1 MKVFHLTILV
11 LMVASETMKA
21 QNFTQQLKADVP
33 NQGKIEIEQDERLTD
48 ILNGGIAVPSNV
60 TTSNKPSIATESKVK
75 QLDNSEESK
84 GRASGVM
91 QRVKGYRIQV
101 FFGSN
106 QRSDQTKAQQVG
118 SKLTHSFPELRA
130 YTSFESPHWRCRV
143 GDFTNREEAN
153 SYLRKIKAR
162 GFSEAIIVR
171 SEIYVSR
178 DHIRH

>member
-1 MKVFHLTILV
+1 
-11 LMVASETMKA
+11 
-21 QNFTQQLKADVP
+21 
-33 NQGKIEIEQDERLTD
+33 
-48 ILNGGIAVPSNV
+48 
-60 TTSNKPSIATESKVK
+60 
-75 QLDNSEESK
+75 
-84 GRASGVM
+84 M